1 MNQTENPIAVKSKKW
16 IMESLID
23 LMNHKN
29 FQDITVDKLTEHA
42 GLGRKTF
49 YRNFNSKE
57 DVLNAYLNNLINQ
70 FVIHLSSVD
79 VITPKIALF
88 ELFTLC
94 EKNQSFLLGLKR
106 SKMLGYL
113 LEEWNATLPGIHDLM
128 LDKIP
133 NFPNSN
139 SKIALEYTLAF
150 NAGGVWNVL
159 VKWVN
164 TGMQQTPEELTE
176 IVMKLVEFDMVQLK

>member
-1 MNQTENPIAVKSKKW
+1 MNQTENPIAMKSKKW
-16 IMESLID
+16 IMESLIE
-23 LMNHKN
+23 LMNYKN
-29 FQDITVDKLTEHA
+29 FQDITVNKLAEHA

-70 FVIHLSSVD
+70 FVIRLSSVD
-79 VITPKIALF
+79 VITSKIALF

-94 EKNQSFLLGLKR
+94 EKNKSFLLGLKR

-113 LEEWNATLPGIHDLM
+113 LEEWNVALPGIHELM
-128 LDKIP
+128 LERIP
-133 NFPNSN
+133 YFPNSD

-150 NAGGVWNVL
+150 NAGGIWNL
-159 VKWVN
+159 IVKWVN
-164 TGMQQTPEELTE
+164 TGMQQTPEELTG
-176 IVMKLVEFDMVQLK
+176 IVMKLVEYGQ